1 MTWHPKAAWRA
12 RWHALSPRARR
23 ALVAGVVLAVIGS
36 VVWAAIA
43 VGGDEETRPAVT
55 PRAGDMPGMGGMAG
69 MEMGSGGSIH
79 LTPGQL
85 REFGITFGTVDVRML
100 ESEVRTVGSVT
111 LDETR
116 IAQVAPKFGG
126 FVERLYVNFTGQ
138 PVQRGQPLLEVYSPE
153 LVAAQQELLVAR
165 RLERTL
171 DESSVPGVPRGSTDL
186 LAAARRR
193 LELWDISDAQINEV
207 LSTGRTQRTLTLY
220 TPVSGTVIEKN
231 VVQGQAITPGQ
242 QLYSIADLYRVWV
255 DVQVREADAAY
266 VRPGTAADLELA
278 AMPGRVFKGI
288 VEVIY
293 PVLDTTARAIRA
305 RVGVTN
311 SEGLLRPG
319 MYATVRLRAPQ
330 RPALTVPTSAVL
342 RTGERNVVFVDMG
355 GGRIMP
361 HGVEVGRA
369 TGEYTEI
376 LAGLEPGQLVVT
388 SAQFLLDSESN
399 LAEVMRAM
407 MGQMGSGDMGNM
419 KDMPGMNMPGMD
431 KGADMR
437 TMPGMKMPRPSTTPR
452 R

>member
-1 MTWHPKAAWRA
+1 MTWRA
-12 RWHALSPRARR
+12 KWYALSPRTRR
-23 ALVAGVVLAVIGS
+23 ALVAGVVLAVVGG
-36 VVWAAIA
+36 VVWVAVAATA
-43 VGGDEETRPAVT
+43 DDETRPAAT
-55 PRAGDMPGMGGMAG
+55 PRAGTMPGMEGMAG
-69 MEMGSGGSIH
+69 MDMSSGGSVR
-79 LTPGQL
+79 LTSTQI
-85 REFGITFGTVDVRML
+85 RQFGITFGTVDVRML

-126 FVERLYVNFTGQ
+126 FVERLYVSFTGQ

-193 LELWDISDAQINEV
+193 LELWDISDAQIDEV
-207 LSTGRTQRTLTLY
+207 LRAGRAQRTLTLY
-220 TPVSGTVIEKN
+220 APVSGTVIEKN

-242 QLYSIADLYRVWV
+242 QLYTIADLYRVWV

-288 VEVIY
+288 VEIIY

-330 RPALTVPTSAVL
+330 RSALTVPTSAVL

-355 GGRIMP
+355 GGRLMP
-361 HGVEVGRA
+361 HEVELGRTA
-369 TGEYTEI
+369 GEYTEI
-376 LAGLEPGQLVVT
+376 LAGVEPGQLVVT

-399 LAEVMRAM
+399 LAEVMKAM

-419 KDMPGMNMPGMD
+419 KDMPGMSMPGMD

-437 TMPGMKMPRPSTTPR
+437 SMPGMKMPPPPPPPR